1 MEKKYKSKCGKLVE
15 VLNRIPE
22 IEVASIQDTNDTKQ
36 LVIDIISEQPIEN
49 VWLAMVFHQYGWE
62 MNEVDKN
69 REKNS
74 TLTEFHRINSVEVGQ
89 NAYFQSDTIATH
101 IHKLLIEDNL

>member
-22 IEVASIQDTNDTKQ
+22 IEVVSIEDTKPTKQ
-36 LVIDIISEQPIEN
+36 LVIDIRSEQPLEN

-62 MNEVDKN
+62 MNEVDNDK
-69 REKNS
+69 KKTS
-74 TLTEFHRINSVEVGQ
+74 ILTEFHRINSVDVGL

-101 IHKLLIEDNL
+101 IHKLLIEDKL